1 MKKINKIKR
10 ISQLLLL
17 LFILVFLLFN
27 NFVVSTY
34 PNKYT
39 LIKQFG
45 KIVRIISEPGI
56 SFKIPGI
63 QTKISIPKAMQ
74 IYDIAPSEVITKD
87 KKTMVV
93 DCFVLWKVEDPLQY
107 VKSLNGNQSI
117 AETRINT
124 IVFNALK
131 NVISSI
137 PQSQVISG
145 RDGELTGLIMDSIG
159 NSPKEYGISISA
171 VETKSL
177 DLPDDNKASVYE
189 RMISERNNI
198 AASFMA
204 EGNSEATK
212 IRTQTDTD
220 IKIQLSEAQASA
232 EQIIAEGEAEYMRI
246 LSDAY
251 NDETKADFYNF
262 VRALD
267 AAKESITKGNNT
279 IILDKTSPL
288 VNIFYTN

>member
-34 PNKYT
+34 PDKYT

>member
-34 PNKYT
+34 PDKYT

-220 IKIQLSEAQASA
+220 IKIQLSEAQANA